1 MKIGKMLKEEHGF
14 DLASQ
19 FMFTERYGYAKYL
32 IDGIMADKWTC
43 LLKCHIEDLAEF
55 TGIPVEKFVEWGE
68 DDGQIREYYAPLGRP
83 YPDNPPVMANVDIPS
98 FEQAKLFANKTAFGT
113 TLRAGITPLPGETEF
128 KPSEG
133 DLVPEI
139 PPIMDYPC
147 SLVRRNEDVPEAN
160 EEQLQA
166 LFNRVRN
173 YHKDHPLVIHHEL
186 QIKDIEELFPHLK
199 RKPEPEIRMTTSQ
212 IKARC
217 SDLDLEEIYLQH
229 FKNRALGLYK
239 EGTQPDPGVL
249 DVQLSSTNRDVTM
262 KEINY
267 HVLEAVAK
275 YFNENEQFQSEMTLF
290 GMTIA
295 HRINFVAKH
304 DAPIEKPEA
313 VVCTVPIEL
322 LDTLADIA
330 HDEGYTAS
338 ANKAYEI
345 IEQAKKEK
353 E

>member
-19 FMFTERYGYAKYL
+19 FMFAERYGYNKYL
-32 IDGIMADKWTC
+32 IDGIMADKWSC
-43 LLKCHIEDLAEF
+43 LLKCHIDDLVEF
-55 TGIPVEKFVEWGE
+55 TGIPAEKFAEWSEG
-68 DDGQIREYYAPLGRP
+68 DGQTREYCAPLGRP
-83 YPDNPPVMANVDIPS
+83 YPDNPPVMANIDIPA

-199 RKPEPEIRMTTSQ
+199 RKPEPEIRLTTSQ

-229 FKNRALGLYK
+229 FKNRALGLYN
-239 EGTQPDPGVL
+239 EGVQTDPEVL

-275 YFNENEQFQSEMTLF
+275 YFNENEQFQSELTLF

-313 VVCTVPIEL
+313 EVCTVPIDL
-322 LDTLADIA
+322 LQCLYDIA
-330 HDEGYTAS
+330 CEHNYPIAADAC
-338 ANKAYEI
+338 EI
-345 IEQAKKEK
+345 LQQARKEK